1 METKDRF
8 NKTTTPAG
16 AADARASEKEEMLQN
31 YLYWILKDGLRKKPS
46 SSDACGNI
54 PADKAYALPPSD
66 HPPKSRKASLVFFA
80 IVAALAVLIIIAYIP
95 RYQRLNSP
103 TLPQEVITNIPQTS
117 GDSASSTAP
126 TAPEPLPE
134 AAEPPVAASEAMPQ
148 PSPVVDAA
156 PKIKVIGNS
165 DSLRYHLPGMKY
177 YSAVK
182 AYHRVEFDSEE
193 AAIRAGY
200 HKAPR

>member
-1 METKDRF
+1 MEPKDRL
-8 NKTTTPAG
+8 NKNTSPG
-16 AADARASEKEEMLQN
+16 GSADARASEKEEMLQN
-31 YLYWILKDGLRKKPS
+31 YLYWLLKNELSKKPP
-46 SSDACGNI
+46 SSDACGDI
-54 PADKAYALPPSD
+54 PADKAYALPPDKPSKN
-66 HPPKSRKASLVFFA
+66 HKASFVFFA

-103 TLPQEVITNIPQTS
+103 SVPQEVITNIQPAPA
-117 GDSASSTAP
+117 DSESSA
-126 TAPEPLPE
+126 APEPLPE
-134 AAEPPVAASEAMPQ
+134 AAQLPVAASEAMPE

-156 PKIKVIGNS
+156 PRVKVIGNS
-165 DSLRYHLPGMKY
+165 DSLRYHLPGMKF

-193 AAIRAGY
+193 EAIRAGY